1 MIQSTPSANLQE
13 ELEALRRELRQVPV
27 MEEDGAAAAAAG
39 GDMRAEIERTLREL
53 QDKLGEAEREL
64 QVKLGEAADEVED
77 MVAAHPYASV
87 AAAFLLGI
95 LVANFLSRKG

>member
-53 QDKLGEAEREL
+53 QDKLS
-64 QVKLGEAADEVED
+64 EAADEAED

-95 LVANFLSRKG
+95 LVANLLSRKG

>member
-27 MEEDGAAAAAAG
+27 IEEDGAAAAAG
-39 GDMRAEIERTLREL
+39 GDMRAEIERTLREF

>member
-1 MIQSTPSANLQE
+1 MAGPADLQS

-27 MEEDGAAAAAAG
+27 MEEDGASAPAG
-39 GDMRAEIERTLREL
+39 GDIRAEVERTLHEL
-53 QDKLGEAEREL
+53 QTKLGE
-64 QVKLGEAADEVED
+64 VADEAED

-95 LVANFLSRKG
+95 LVANVLSRKG

>member
-1 MIQSTPSANLQE
+1 MIQSTSSASLQE

-27 MEEDGAAAAAAG
+27 MEEDGAAPAAG

-53 QDKLGEAEREL
+53 QDKLS
-64 QVKLGEAADEVED
+64 EAADEAED

-95 LVANFLSRKG
+95 LVANLLSRKG